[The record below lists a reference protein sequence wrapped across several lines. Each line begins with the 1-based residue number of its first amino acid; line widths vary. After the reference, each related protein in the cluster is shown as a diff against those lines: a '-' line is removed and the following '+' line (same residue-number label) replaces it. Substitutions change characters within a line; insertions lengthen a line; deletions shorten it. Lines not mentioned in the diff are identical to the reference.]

1 MTSTFNIES
10 LVADL
15 VPVRAL
21 RRRDAI
27 GSIVA
32 ATAVASVAV
41 IAVFGIRPDIMAGNP
56 HPIVILRAGL
66 LILLGLATVGAVAAA
81 ARPAVGRANNG
92 WLWALAAA
100 ALLPAA
106 ALIRFAYNMMT
117 GDMLDTYLIDL
128 EFGGKCLAIS
138 GVGGLWIGS
147 LLTLWLRRGAP
158 TALNR
163 AGWLVGLAA
172 GSFGTFSYSLFCGSD
187 SIFYIGF
194 WYSIAVALCAVV
206 GRLIVPPLIRW

>member
-21 RRRDAI
+21 RRRDAV
-27 GSIVA
+27 GTVVA
-32 ATAVASVAV
+32 ATAVASLAV
-41 IAVFGIRPDIMAGNP
+41 IAAFGIRPDIMTGNP

-92 WLWALAAA
+92 WMWALAAA
-100 ALLPAA
+100 ALLPIT

-117 GDMLDTYLIDL
+117 GDVLDTYLIDL
-128 EFGGKCLAIS
+128 EFGAKCLAIS
-138 GVGGLWIGS
+138 GAGGLWIGS

-158 TALNR
+158 TALNS

-187 SIFYIGF
+187 SIFYVGF
-194 WYSIAVALCAVV
+194 WYSVAVALCAII
-206 GRLIVPPLIRW
+206 GRLIVPHLIRW